1 MIQNK
6 DLMNIFS
13 KFGTVKYARIAQ
25 GKWRQDPGYGFITF
39 ETESGAEKAFKASIF
54 EGIYYK
60 QRKLFVNIALNGQPS
75 EMQEDVQNVNKFS
88 KYTLRPKTIH
98 VAPIP
103 MSVGNDELKLKFAQ
117 FGYIEHVNI
126 RQGERLSGKEFF
138 RYGFVTFRTEDDALK
153 AVENGNLTAQRY
165 ADEILRPHVLL
176 YTAVIGGS
184 FL

>member
-1 MIQNK
+1 MI
-6 DLMNIFS
+6 
-13 KFGTVKYARIAQ
+13 
-25 GKWRQDPGYGFITF
+25 RQ
-39 ETESGAEKAFKASIF
+39 
-54 EGIYYK
+54 
-60 QRKLFVNIALNGQPS
+60 
-75 EMQEDVQNVNKFS
+75 
-88 KYTLRPKTIH
+88 
-98 VAPIP
+98 
-103 MSVGNDELKLKFAQ
+103 VGNDELKLKFAQ